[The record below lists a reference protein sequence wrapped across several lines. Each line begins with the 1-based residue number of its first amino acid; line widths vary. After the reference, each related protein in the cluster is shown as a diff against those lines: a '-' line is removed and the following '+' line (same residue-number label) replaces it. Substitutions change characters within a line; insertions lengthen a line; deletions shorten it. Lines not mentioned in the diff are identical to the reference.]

1 MKKRFE
7 QSQERRRESI
17 AERRNL
23 EQRKQI
29 RDRRYHTVDEILDTE
44 DYAELQDEYNERIR

>member
-23 EQRKQI
+23 EQRKQA
-29 RDRRYHTVDEILDTE
+29 RDRRYRTVDESLDAE